1 MVNIIPIA
9 GFQSCNSFL
18 HLKEKDLAFEGE
30 GIEEEN
36 LKDKER
42 TKEYRSVSTNCLNAD
57 LLTSSSVL

>member
-1 MVNIIPIA
+1 MTMVNIIPIA

-42 TKEYRSVSTNCLNAD
+42 TKE
-57 LLTSSSVL
+57 